1 MDEKEQKAIFIDTL
15 FVNVDN
21 NKLSD
26 AEFRTFVRNSLV
38 QFKPKGQRSN
48 TGDLPFGP
56 YGSGADQNDR

>member
-38 QFKPKGQRSN
+38 QFNHSAPTAQVQIKTIGK
-48 TGDLPFGP
+48 
-56 YGSGADQNDR
+56 